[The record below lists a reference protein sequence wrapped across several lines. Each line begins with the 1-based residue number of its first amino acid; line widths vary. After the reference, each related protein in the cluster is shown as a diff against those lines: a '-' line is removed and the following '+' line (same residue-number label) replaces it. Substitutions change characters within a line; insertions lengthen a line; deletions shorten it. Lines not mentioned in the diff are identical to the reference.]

1 MDYGRDLRN
10 MPDCI
15 PVYRMARIAG
25 MRRNDTGAA
34 GVRRM
39 VLDEK
44 P

>member
-10 MPDCI
+10 MPTCI
-15 PVYRMARIAG
+15 PAYWMARIAG
-25 MRRNDTGAA
+25 MRRNGTGAA

-39 VLDEK
+39 VFDEK